1 MGQEGT
7 QIAHPSTKIPNFQEL
22 ESDHIS
28 VCELIQGQKKTDRYI
43 CNENMI
49 IKHNNMN
56 ASTIMF

>member
-1 MGQEGT
+1 MGQDGT
-7 QIAHPSTKIPNFQEL
+7 QIAHPSTKKPNFQER

-28 VCELIQGQKKTDRYI
+28 VSKLIQGQKKTDRWI
-43 CNENMI
+43 WNENMI